1 MRSNMQVPSN
11 AKVLALNCLLLPAG
25 QVTFEPSFQDTQ
37 AAALSVLE
45 GAVVAAMGLP
55 KITPSS
61 ISSSSLAAPPAST
74 NAASM
79 ASNPT
84 VIPSTGLTEELVQ
97 QTAQVNAP
105 ECDCIALCA
114 W

>member
-1 MRSNMQVPSN
+1 M
-11 AKVLALNCLLLPAG
+11 
-25 QVTFEPSFQDTQ
+25 FEPSFQDTQ
-37 AAALSVLE
+37 AAALSALE

-97 QTAQVNAP
+97 QTAQVSVV
-105 ECDCIALCA
+105 ECHPIANRVAAGCKRLLRTSQSTS
-114 W
+114 

>member
-1 MRSNMQVPSN
+1 MS
-11 AKVLALNCLLLPAG
+11 LPAG
-25 QVTFEPSFQDTQ
+25 KVLFEPSFQDTQ
-37 AAALSVLE
+37 AAVLSVLE

-74 NAASM
+74 NVASM

-84 VIPSTGLTEELVQ
+84 VILSTGITEELVQ
-97 QTAQVNAP
+97 HTAQVRIP
-105 ECDCIALCA
+105 QQPFLLQS
-114 W
+114 